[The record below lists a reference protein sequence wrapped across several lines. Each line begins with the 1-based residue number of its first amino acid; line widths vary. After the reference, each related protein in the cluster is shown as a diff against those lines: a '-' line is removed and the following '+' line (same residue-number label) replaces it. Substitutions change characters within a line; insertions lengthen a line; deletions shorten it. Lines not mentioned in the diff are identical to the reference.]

1 MLDGSDR
8 DSFTG
13 RVVGEYGVMK
23 SRDGQ
28 IRMKRFQIE
37 ERRRQV
43 GQIETMIEE
52 FGRMIGDLDME
63 IAAEHRRTGIDDE
76 RHFAYSTFA
85 RAARQRRNNLQT
97 SVTDLGGQ
105 LEAAKAGLDLA
116 MAELQR
122 EEDKQEREQGSDA
135 RQEDRAAG

>member
-1 MLDGSDR
+1 
-8 DSFTG
+8 
-13 RVVGEYGVMK
+13 MK
-23 SRDGQ
+23 SRDAQ

-52 FGRMIGDLDME
+52 FGRMVSELDLE

-76 RHFAYSTFA
+76 KHFAYSTFA
-85 RAARQRRNNLQT
+85 RAARQRRTNLQT
-97 SVTDLGGQ
+97 SISDLTQQ
-105 LEAAKAGLDLA
+105 LETAKAALDLA

-122 EEDKQEREQGSDA
+122 EQEKLEREMG
-135 RQEDRAAG
+135 QEPTRLAGDRAAI

>member
-1 MLDGSDR
+1 
-8 DSFTG
+8 
-13 RVVGEYGVMK
+13 MK
-23 SRDGQ
+23 SRDAQ

-52 FGRMIGDLDME
+52 FGRMVGDLDIE

-76 RHFAYSTFA
+76 KHFAYSTFA
-85 RAARQRRNNLQT
+85 RAARQRRTNLQT
-97 SVTDLGGQ
+97 SIADLGSQ
-105 LEAAKAGLDLA
+105 LETAKAALDLA

-122 EEDKQEREQGSDA
+122 EEEKLERETGTEPV
-135 RQEDRAAG
+135 RQVPDRAAI

>member
-1 MLDGSDR
+1 
-8 DSFTG
+8 
-13 RVVGEYGVMK
+13 MK
-23 SRDGQ
+23 SRDAQ

-52 FGRMIGDLDME
+52 FGRMVGDLDIE

-76 RHFAYSTFA
+76 KHFAYSTFA
-85 RAARQRRNNLQT
+85 RAARQRRTNLQT
-97 SVTDLGGQ
+97 SITDLGQQ
-105 LEAAKAGLDLA
+105 LETAKAALDLA

-122 EEDKQEREQGSDA
+122 EEEKLERETGPELV
-135 RQEDRAAG
+135 RQAPDRAAV

>member
-1 MLDGSDR
+1 
-8 DSFTG
+8 
-13 RVVGEYGVMK
+13 MK
-23 SRDGQ
+23 SRDAQ

-52 FGRMIGDLDME
+52 FGRMVGDLDIE

-76 RHFAYSTFA
+76 KHFAYSTFA
-85 RAARQRRNNLQT
+85 RAARQRRTNLQT
-97 SVTDLGGQ
+97 SIADLGQQ
-105 LEAAKAGLDLA
+105 LETAKAALDLA

-122 EEDKQEREQGSDA
+122 EEEKLERETGPELV
-135 RQEDRAAG
+135 RQAPDRAAV